1 MRPPLTCSYR
11 FRSGIHATHEHC
23 DDDVGLEAT
32 LIILEALIF
41 FSSSLSLSFLF
52 FSLLDYR
59 VVIRETGLNGLN
71 NTSSEAEIYLFFCS
85 FFSFFSRPSAAA
97 AATSTILLAQSCPIN
112 SRRRR
117 STEETYSLCVLHTE
131 EEVNKFQVEANVVL
145 LLLGTPRTSARASLA
160 YVPIPKPGSVRG
172 SGVSR
177 SILSCSPSAR
187 DVVRD
192 AACFRMLQ
200 NVFPC
205 S

>member
-1 MRPPLTCSYR
+1 M
-11 FRSGIHATHEHC
+11 
-23 DDDVGLEAT
+23 
-32 LIILEALIF
+32 
-41 FSSSLSLSFLF
+41 
-52 FSLLDYR
+52 
-59 VVIRETGLNGLN
+59 NGLN
-71 NTSSEAEIYLFFCS
+71 NTSSEAEIYLFFCF
-85 FFSFFSRPSAAA
+85 FFSFFPRPSAAA
-97 AATSTILLAQSCPIN
+97 AAAATTSTILLAQSCPIN
-112 SRRRR
+112 SRRR

-160 YVPIPKPGSVRG
+160 DVPIPKPGSVRG